1 MCPEEEGETD
11 GDGEEKKRWEVTTG
25 KLILNTREGDDL
37 ELAMEA

>member
-11 GDGEEKKRWEVTTG
+11 GDGEEKKRTTG